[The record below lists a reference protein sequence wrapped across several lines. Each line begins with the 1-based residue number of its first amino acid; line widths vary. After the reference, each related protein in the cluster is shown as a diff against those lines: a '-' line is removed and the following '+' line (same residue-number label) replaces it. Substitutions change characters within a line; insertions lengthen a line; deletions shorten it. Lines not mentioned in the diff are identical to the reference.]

1 MDNTK
6 RYASGYSEAGASMFR
21 RAMKAF
27 VPNSGSPNDDIIRNL
42 STLRQRSRMLYMASP
57 VATSAIETNKTKVIG
72 SGLVVQPSINAE
84 RLGITPEAAKEW
96 ERNTFEEFEL
106 WANRK
111 ESCDSIGMNTFYDL
125 QVIALASALL
135 SGDSFAVVQRSAA
148 TQLEPYTLRIHLVE
162 ADRVATPSK
171 YGCTTI
177 NGLTDGKVPENEK
190 GAGNRIFDGVE
201 VDSAGKVVAY
211 HIRNTYPNEIA
222 AEEAKSVRVEVRGKK
237 TGLPNILHIISCE
250 RPDQYRGVPY
260 LAKVIEPILQLRRYT
275 ESELMAAL
283 VQSFFSA
290 WITTETDQS
299 QIPINEVGSGIDG
312 DTSAQE
318 HDNSDNA
325 SEYDMGP
332 GTVAHL
338 APGESITFG
347 NPNIPTAGFEN
358 FVKTLCKMIGASLE
372 IPYDVLIKEF
382 NSSYSASRAALM
394 EAWEAFKMR
403 RAWFVRDFCQPIYEL
418 WLTEAVAI
426 GRIKAPGFLTNPRIR
441 AEYCKAN
448 WVGPVQGQL
457 DPLKEVKASVIQ
469 VENGFKTNAQVTRE
483 QGGGD
488 WDRNIE
494 TLKHENEMKS
504 DAGVVSSAQI
514 NNAGGEVN
522 GDPD

>member
-1 MDNTK
+1 MDKNRN
-6 RYASGYSEAGASMFR
+6 RYASGYSEAGASMYR

-27 VPNSGSPNDDIIRNL
+27 IPNSGSPNDDIIKNL

-135 SGDSFAVVQRSAA
+135 SGDSFAVVQRASA
-148 TQLEPYTLRIHLVE
+148 TPLEPYTLRIHLVE

-171 YGCTTI
+171 CGCATI

-201 VDSAGKVVAY
+201 VDAVGKVVAY

-222 AEEAKSVRVEVRGKK
+222 AEETKSVRVEVRGKK

-312 DTSAQE
+312 DTSTKEQGSAGGE
-318 HDNSDNA
+318 TVN
-325 SEYDMGP
+325 EYDMGP

-347 NPNIPTAGFEN
+347 NPNIPTAGFES
-358 FVKTLCKMIGASLE
+358 FTKTLSKMIGASLG

-382 NSSYSASRAALM
+382 NSSYSASRGALL
-394 EAWEAFKMR
+394 EAWEAFKTR

-426 GRIKAPGFLTNPRIR
+426 GRIKAPGFLNNPRIR
-441 AEYCKAN
+441 AEWCKAN

-457 DPLKEVKASVIQ
+457 DPLKEVKAAKIQ
-469 VENGFKTNAQVTRE
+469 TENGFKTSAQVTRE

-488 WDRNIE
+488 WDKNIE
-494 TLKHENEMKS
+494 TIRHENELKA
-504 DAGVVSSAQI
+504 DAGV
-514 NNAGGEVN
+514 GEYN
-522 GDPD
+522 SD